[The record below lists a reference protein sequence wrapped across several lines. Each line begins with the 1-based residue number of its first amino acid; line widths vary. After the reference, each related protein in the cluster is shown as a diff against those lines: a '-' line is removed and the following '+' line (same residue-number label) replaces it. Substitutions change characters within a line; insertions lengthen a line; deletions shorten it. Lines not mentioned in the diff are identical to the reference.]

1 MEMCKGFED
10 TEDAIAYA
18 HQLMTRAQLAG
29 CLNIDGHI
37 PSREERALQIE
48 IRVFVKKLRELIGDC
63 KPKYLYPL
71 LSYHDMLYRVGFHE
85 APPRKFR
92 EDIIARIFEEWEKGD
107 SGISEADL
115 YAIVAPQVRAHNP
128 QLNPRHFSVYYRLR
142 ESWCQWLR
150 HHDSFMINVDA
161 SSRENGMT
169 YAENYRRLTQLVSDN
184 LSAYFPN
191 DEKECKSRWVAANLI
206 DPNDEYVL
214 FLSNEDEMEYH
225 RFMTKASFLRLLPVG
240 VSVDQTA

>member
-1 MEMCKGFED
+1 METYKGFED
-10 TEDAIAYA
+10 SEDAIAYA

-29 CLNIDGHI
+29 CLNIDGHV
-37 PSREERALQIE
+37 PSREERALQSE
-48 IRVFVKKLRELIGDC
+48 IREFARSLRNNFDNC
-63 KPKYLYPL
+63 KPKHLYPL

-115 YAIVAPQVRAHNP
+115 YAIVAPQVRARNP

-142 ESWCQWLR
+142 ESWCRWLR
-150 HHDSFMINVDA
+150 HHDSFMEAAA
-161 SSRENGMT
+161 SRGERGIT
-169 YAENYRRLTQLVSDN
+169 YAENYRRLTQLISDN

-191 DEKECKSRWVAANLI
+191 DEKERKSRWVAANLI
-206 DPNDEYVL
+206 VPNDEYVL

-225 RFMTKASFLRLLPVG
+225 RFMTRASFLRLLPVG

>member
-1 MEMCKGFED
+1 MEMYKGFED

-29 CLNIDGHI
+29 CLNIDGHV
-37 PSREERALQIE
+37 PSREERALQSE
-48 IRVFVKKLRELIGDC
+48 IREFARSLRNNFDNC

-85 APPRKFR
+85 VPPRKFR
-92 EDIIARIFEEWEKGD
+92 EDVVARIFEEWEKGD

-115 YAIVAPQVRAHNP
+115 YAIVAPQVRARNP

-142 ESWCQWLR
+142 ESWCRWLR
-150 HHDSFMINVDA
+150 HHDSFMINVNA

-191 DEKECKSRWVAANLI
+191 DEKERKSRWVAANI
-206 DPNDEYVL
+206 IVPNDEYVL
-214 FLSNEDEMEYH
+214 FLSNEDEMEYN
-225 RFMTKASFLRLLPVG
+225 RFLKKAAFLRLLPVG
-240 VSVDQTA
+240 VSVDHTA

>member
-1 MEMCKGFED
+1 METYKGFED
-10 TEDAIAYA
+10 AEDAIAYA

-29 CLNIDGHI
+29 CLNIDGHV
-37 PSREERALQIE
+37 PSREERTLQSE
-48 IRVFVKKLRELIGDC
+48 IRVFVKELRELIGDC
-63 KPKYLYPL
+63 KPRYLYPL

-85 APPRKFR
+85 APPRTFR
-92 EDIIARIFEEWEKGD
+92 EDVVARIFEEWEKGG

-115 YAIVAPQVRAHNP
+115 YAIVAPQVRARNP

-142 ESWCQWLR
+142 ESWCRWLR
-150 HHDSFMINVDA
+150 HYDSFMEAAA
-161 SSRENGMT
+161 SRGESGIT
-169 YAENYRRLTQLVSDN
+169 YAENYRRLTQLISDN

-191 DEKECKSRWVAANLI
+191 DEKERKSRWVAANLI
-206 DPNDEYVL
+206 VPNDEYVL

>member
-1 MEMCKGFED
+1 MYNGFED

-29 CLNIDGHI
+29 CLNIDGHV
-37 PSREERALQIE
+37 PSREERALQSE
-48 IRVFVKKLRELIGDC
+48 IREFARSLRNNFDNC
-63 KPKYLYPL
+63 KPKHLYTL

-115 YAIVAPQVRAHNP
+115 YAIVAPQVRARNP

-142 ESWCQWLR
+142 ESWCRWLR
-150 HHDSFMINVDA
+150 HHDSFMINVNA

-169 YAENYRRLTQLVSDN
+169 YAENYRRLTQLISDN
-184 LSAYFPN
+184 LSAYFPE
-191 DEKECKSRWVAANLI
+191 DEKERKSRWVAANLI
-206 DPNDEYVL
+206 VPNDEYVL

-240 VSVDQTA
+240 VSVDYTA

>member
-1 MEMCKGFED
+1 METYKGFED

-29 CLNIDGHI
+29 CLNIDGHV
-37 PSREERALQIE
+37 PSREERTLQSE
-48 IRVFVKKLRELIGDC
+48 IRKFVRSLRNNFDNC
-63 KPKYLYPL
+63 KPKYFYPL

-92 EDIIARIFEEWEKGD
+92 EDVIARIFEEWEKGD
-107 SGISEADL
+107 SWISEADL
-115 YAIVAPQVRAHNP
+115 YAIVAPQVRARNP
-128 QLNPRHFSVYYRLR
+128 QLNPRYFSVYYRLR
-142 ESWCQWLR
+142 ESWCRWLR

>member
-1 MEMCKGFED
+1 MYKGFK
-10 TEDAIAYA
+10 DATIVYA

-29 CLNIDGHI
+29 CLNIDGHV
-37 PSREERALQIE
+37 PSREERSLQIE
-48 IRVFVKKLRELIGDC
+48 IRLFVKELRELIDNC
-63 KPKYLYPL
+63 KPKYLYPF

-115 YAIVAPQVRAHNP
+115 YAIVAPQVRARNP

-142 ESWCQWLR
+142 ESWCRWLR
-150 HHDSFMINVDA
+150 HHDSFMINVDT

-169 YAENYRRLTQLVSDN
+169 YAENYRRLTQLISDN
-184 LSAYFPN
+184 LSAYFPE
-191 DEKECKSRWVAANLI
+191 DEKERKRRWVAANI
-206 DPNDEYVL
+206 IVPNDEYVL
-214 FLSNEDEMEYH
+214 FLSNEDEIEYH